1 MATTQIINRY
11 RPVVAPRLPSAPVE
25 YNAQYQEQFMN
36 ILRLYFNQI
45 NAPLPAIF
53 ASAGV
58 GTTGVVSGLTL
69 AQPSPSTPGQ
79 FVISLPTQADF
90 ANLRSGDIYYD
101 TSGGVATSYPLRI
114 KA

>member
-1 MATTQIINRY
+1 MGGDDMGFKTVT
-11 RPVVAPRLPSAPVE
+11 PPRLPSAPDQ
-25 YNAQYQEQFMN
+25 YSAQYQEQFMN

-45 NAPLPAIF
+45 NSPTPAVF

-58 GTTGVVSGLTL
+58 GTTGVVSGMTF
-69 AQPSPSTPGQ
+69 AQPSLTTPGQ
-79 FVISLPTQADF
+79 SVISLPTQADF

-114 KA
+114 KV

>member
-1 MATTQIINRY
+1 MGFKTVT
-11 RPVVAPRLPSAPVE
+11 PPRLPSAPVE

-58 GTTGVVSGLTL
+58 GTTEVVGGLTF
-69 AQPSPSTPGQ
+69 AQPSPTTAGQ
-79 FVISLPTQADF
+79 FVISLPTQADV
-90 ANLRSGDIYYD
+90 ANLRSGDVYYD
-101 TSGGVATSYPLRI
+101 TTAGNVLKI
-114 KA
+114 KV